1 MKAVFGESGLLA
13 RELEGYRF
21 RPSQLEMAEAV
32 WAAIQ
37 AGQSLIA
44 EAGTGTGKTFAYL
57 VPALTSGGKTILST
71 GTKNL
76 QNQLF
81 HRDIPRLLSLLRLPV
96 TVALLKGRSN
106 YICHHHLKKTLEAGK
121 LKTREEVLHLHQVA
135 AFAARD
141 QKGDRSTLDQIPES
155 SAIWPLVTSTRD
167 NCLGQACTHHAE
179 CFVLQARREAMQSDL
194 VVVNHHLLMADVVLK
209 DEGLGELLP
218 QCQTVILDEAH
229 QIPDTASRFFGET
242 LSTTRLL
249 DLARSV
255 FQEAHASGPAGDLAK
270 MAQALEKE
278 VRDLRLAMPSGEAR
292 WARRQLTG
300 HHEHFWEG
308 LGRLKTALS
317 GLHQQLDAQ
326 GVQAEPL
333 LVLGQRTASLLDDL
347 RRWTEGEEGSADKVF
362 WAEGFTHSLHLHAT
376 PLKLGE
382 LLGTRLQ
389 ATPKSWIFV
398 SATLSVGGD
407 FSHFQ
412 KEMGLENVAAQ
423 AWESPFDYPAQ
434 ALLYVPHSLPEPG
447 SSSHASAVV
456 DAALPILVAN
466 GGRAFLLFTSHRALI
481 QARERIREQ
490 FAILG
495 CDFPLLVQ
503 GERDRSQL
511 LDQFRASGHAVLLGT
526 GAFWE
531 GVDVKG
537 DALSLVIIDKLPFDV
552 PDDPVLAARLEDIQ
566 RQGGNAFMDYQLPR
580 AIMALRQGAGR
591 LIRDEQDRG
600 VLMICDPRLVE
611 KPYGRKIWR
620 SLPPMIRTREREDVI
635 GFLERNQP
643 S

>member
-37 AGQSLIA
+37 AGHSLIA

-96 TVALLKGRSN
+96 SVALLKGRNN
-106 YICHHHLKKTLEAGK
+106 YICHHHLKKALEAGR
-121 LKTREEVLHLHQVA
+121 LRTREEVLHLHQVA
-135 AFAARD
+135 AFAAHDR
-141 QKGDRSTLDQIPES
+141 KGDRSALDQIPES
-155 SAIWPLVTSTRD
+155 SAVWPLVTSTRD
-167 NCLGQACTHHAE
+167 NCLGQACAHHAE
-179 CFVLQARREAMQSDL
+179 CFVLQARREAMQADL
-194 VVVNHHLLMADVVLK
+194 VVVNHHLFMADVVLK

-218 QCQTVILDEAH
+218 QCQTIILDEAH

-255 FQEAHASGPAGDLAK
+255 FQEAHASGHAGDLPK

-292 WARRQLTG
+292 WSRRQLTG
-300 HHEHFWEG
+300 RHGGFWGG
-308 LGRLKTALS
+308 LERLKALLS
-317 GLHQQLDAQ
+317 GLHQQLDAH
-326 GVQAEPL
+326 GAQADAL
-333 LVLGQRTASLLDDL
+333 LVLAQRAGSLLDEV
-347 RRWTEGEEGSADKVF
+347 RRWTETGDETSDQIF

-376 PLKLGE
+376 PLKPGE
-382 LLGTRLQ
+382 LLGARWQ
-389 ATPKSWIFV
+389 ASPKSWIFV
-398 SATLSVGGD
+398 SATLSIEGD

-412 KEMGLENVAAQ
+412 KEMKLEDVAAR

-434 ALLYVPHSLPEPG
+434 GLLYVPQALPEPG
-447 SSSHASAVV
+447 SSGHASAVV
-456 DAALPILVAN
+456 DAALPVIRAN
-466 GGRAFLLFTSHRALI
+466 GGRAFLLFTSHRALM
-481 QARERIREQ
+481 QAKDRIREQ
-490 FAILG
+490 FVAMR

-511 LDQFRASGHAVLLGT
+511 LDQFRASGRAVLLGT

-537 DALSLVIIDKLPFDV
+537 DALSLVVIDKLPFDV
-552 PDDPVLAARLEDIQ
+552 PDDPVLAARMEDIQ

-591 LIRDEQDRG
+591 LIRDERDRG

-611 KPYGRKIWR
+611 KPYGRRIWR
-620 SLPPMIRTREREDVI
+620 SLPPMGRTRELEEVMR
-635 GFLERNQP
+635 FLAWNQV